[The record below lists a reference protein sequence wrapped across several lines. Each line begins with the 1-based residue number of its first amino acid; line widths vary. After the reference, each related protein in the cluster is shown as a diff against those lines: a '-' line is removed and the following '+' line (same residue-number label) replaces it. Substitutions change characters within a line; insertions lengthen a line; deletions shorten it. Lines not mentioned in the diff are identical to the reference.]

1 MEATAGSS
9 VRLRV
14 AGAESIDPAAIAEVV
29 NAAFYLHAFM
39 TADRTSPEGVLEE
52 MGTDGVFILAEDDE
66 GLAGTAL
73 LKPSIHGDSD
83 DIEDAVNVDHA
94 AYLGLVCVPPRV
106 NRTGI
111 GRRLM
116 SEAERLA
123 TEMGYS
129 QVTLGTVREMGNVDY
144 YEVLGYRVVGSQPF
158 PAGKWGLAIDFEHC
172 TMVKDLLL
180 IREAKP
186 GEAETIT
193 GIINRAYEVESFFKI
208 GDRTDVDEIRRFMTH
223 DTFLVAE
230 SGGQLIGTVR
240 VSQHGREGHFGM
252 LSVEQSLKGRGLGRK
267 LVAAAEAWAI
277 ERGCDEM
284 TLEVV
289 NLRTE
294 LFPWYEKL
302 GYSLCG
308 TQPWPEDSKER
319 ISQPAHFVLMRR
331 DLPVTAGPEER

>member
-1 MEATAGSS
+1 MKATTGNS

-14 AGAESIDPAAIAEVV
+14 AGAEGIDASAIAEVV

-39 TADRTSPEGVLEE
+39 SADRTSPDGVIEE
-52 MGTDGVFILAEDDE
+52 MGSDGLFILAEDDE

-73 LKPSIHGDSD
+73 LKPSIHGDGD
-83 DIEDAVNVDHA
+83 EIAHAVNVDHA

-116 SEAERLA
+116 AEAERLA
-123 TEMGYS
+123 IELGYS

-144 YEVLGYRVVGSQPF
+144 YEALGYRVVGSEPF

-172 TMVKDLLL
+172 TLVKDLLL
-180 IREAKP
+180 IREARP
-186 GEAETIT
+186 DEAETIA

-208 GDRTDVDEIRRFMTH
+208 GDRTDVDEVREFMER

-230 SGGQLIGTVR
+230 SGGEVIGTVR
-240 VSQHGREGHFGM
+240 VSQHGDEGHFGM
-252 LSVEQSLKGRGLGRK
+252 LSVEPALKSRGLGRK
-267 LVAAAEAWAI
+267 LVAAAEAWAA
-277 ERGCDEM
+277 ERGCTEM

-302 GYSLCG
+302 GYTVCG
-308 TQPWPEDSKER
+308 TEPWPEDSKER

-331 DLPVTAGPEER
+331 DLPATAGAEER